1 MIEIRELGL
10 FGGWGYDSFFRMG
23 LVVEFEGVVGLNKVL
38 LGLLYLRVYCNPV
51 KSLVRSRLYF
61 ESLIMAHFFFLG
73 GCVTSAE
80 RPRKIITANKSRGTT
95 NIAIL
100 AMTII
105 IFRSFSNSVISDAV
119 GEDIFVLEVLFERNA
134 SRHDGEE
141 LRITAWVRG
150 KVLFRQFF
158 FAIQPMPAAKTVR
171 VPAFTIVLT
180 SLLSKMV

>member
-1 MIEIRELGL
+1 MIR
-10 FGGWGYDSFFRMG
+10 
-23 LVVEFEGVVGLNKVL
+23 
-38 LGLLYLRVYCNPV
+38 
-51 KSLVRSRLYF
+51 
-61 ESLIMAHFFFLG
+61 FLG
-73 GCVTSAE
+73 WAWLQSLKAQSVSIKCCLASFICAFIAIQSKVQCGRACILRALSWRTFSSWAAVSPPPSA
-80 RPRKIITANKSRGTT
+80 ITANKSRGTT

-134 SRHDGEE
+134 ARHDGEE